1 MTETAAKAGLLEK
14 ASQAGITKEEHVE
27 AVHEAFLKSVLASAK
42 KAYKAKEAK
51 LQKDL
56 DTKSATYGKTGDWQD
71 IVKTILESTKK
82 MADAKK
88 EYKAEVK
95 NVKAEIRD
103 LKASLKKEVADELT
117 KEKQV
122 KAK

>member
-14 ASQAGITKEEHVE
+14 ASQAGITKEEHDE
-27 AVHEAFLKSVLASAK
+27 AVHEALLKNILASAK
-42 KAYKAKEAK
+42 KAYKAKEGE

-71 IVKTILESTKK
+71 IVKAILKSTKK
-82 MADAKK
+82 MADTEK
-88 EYKAEVK
+88 EYKAQVK
-95 NVKAEIRD
+95 KVKAEIKD
-103 LKASLKKEVADELT
+103 LKASLKKEVADDLT